1 TLVGQSVG
9 AGRPELA
16 GRFGWVSAGLGM
28 FVMFVMGIVMY
39 IFAPQMMAL
48 LSGDAAVI
56 AAGTQILRI
65 EAWAEPLF
73 AAGIVVTSIF
83 RGAGETKMPTVL
95 NLVAMWGIRIPLAV
109 YLAQAY
115 GLAGVWAAMCVEL
128 CARGLLSLGA
138 LYYRGQGL
146 YQK

>member
-1 TLVGQSVG
+1 
-9 AGRPELA
+9 
-16 GRFGWVSAGLGM
+16 FGWVSAALGM
-28 FVMFVMGIVMY
+28 FVMLVMGVVMY
-39 IFAPQMMAL
+39 ICAPQMMAL

-73 AAGIVVTSIF
+73 AAGIIVTSIF

-109 YLAQAY
+109 FLARLY
-115 GLAGVWAAMCVEL
+115 GLSGVWAAMCVEL

-138 LYYRGQGL
+138 LYYRGEGL
-146 YQK
+146 YLKHEKIL